1 MSKTGWRTQDIMQL
15 DYESLLN
22 FSVPQLRNMTI
33 RISDYANKR
42 IAKLEKAGMKE
53 FSPAHGVLEKGK
65 KKGKKKGRF
74 GVRGI
79 AKVNDERKQRMMY
92 INEIQRAQSF
102 IEAPTSTVKGA
113 KEVRKQF
120 EKEYGDIS
128 AKDYDRLWKLY
139 DEIRDRG
146 FYQNV
151 TSVIAVPLIKQVV
164 EQNRKGSFKKR
175 LEIAEDALRRVS
187 EEEELMINSRSK
199 DVFDYGSNR

>member
-1 MSKTGWRTQDIMQL
+1 MAKTGWKTQDIMQL
-15 DYESLLN
+15 DYSALLT
-22 FSVPQLRNMTI
+22 FDVSQLRQMTI

-53 FSPAHGVLEKGK
+53 FSPAHGVLKKGK

-120 EKEYGDIS
+120 EKEHGEIS

-151 TSVIAVPLIKQVV
+151 KSDVAVPIIKQVV
-164 EQNRKGSFKKR
+164 EQNRKSAFKKR
-175 LEIAEDALRRVS
+175 LEIAEDALRRVN
-187 EEEELMINSRSK
+187 EEEELMRNSRSK